1 MELNLDAVNTPAR
14 AAASV
19 IVLRDTAGGMQTFLL
34 KRHGASSVLA
44 GAHVFP
50 GGKVDPQD
58 DDSGTHALLDQ
69 SPSALASRLNE
80 PGLAPMTA
88 AGLFVAAIREV
99 FEECGVLFAH
109 GGRTKH
115 AQALAGKLLEPHP
128 FGQALS
134 SLSLRLDTTSLQPWS
149 RWITPRVPSV
159 MNQRF
164 DTRFFIAAM
173 PDGQHAC
180 HDDVETT
187 DGIWLRPRDAL
198 QHYWDGAIALAPPQI
213 MTLAHLSHYRSVGQV
228 MAASLRQRPAHI
240 APEPFED
247 ESGIRVTCYPGDPQH
262 SVPER
267 CMPGPTRLLFRN
279 RRFEPPGGFDALFLP
294 APDGQCQPTQTE

>member
-1 MELNLDAVNTPAR
+1 MELNLDAVDTPLR

-19 IVLRDTAGGMQTFLL
+19 IVLRDTADGMQTFLL
-34 KRHGASSVLA
+34 KRHGASAVLA

-69 SPSALASRLNE
+69 PPSCLAASLNE
-80 PGLAPMTA
+80 PELSPTTA
-88 AGLFVAAIREV
+88 AGLYVAAIREA

-109 GGRTKH
+109 GARAEH
-115 AQALAGKLLEPHP
+115 ARAVAGMLQDGLP
-128 FGQALS
+128 FGQTLAR
-134 SLSLRLDTTSLQPWS
+134 LSLRLDTASLHPWS
-149 RWITPRVPSV
+149 RWITPRVPSIS
-159 MNQRF
+159 NRRF

-180 HDDVETT
+180 HDNVEST
-187 DGIWLRPRDAL
+187 DGSWLRPRDAL
-198 QHYWDGAIALAPPQI
+198 QQYWDGMIALAPPQI
-213 MTLAHLSHYRSVGQV
+213 MTLAHLSHYTTVQQV
-228 MAASLRQRPAHI
+228 MAVSLGHPPAHI

-247 ESGIRVTCYPGDPQH
+247 DNAGRITCYPGDPRH
-262 SVPER
+262 SVRER
-267 CMPGPTRLLFRN
+267 RMPGPTRLLFRN

-294 APDGQCQPTQTE
+294 VLD

>member
-58 DDSGTHALLDQ
+58 DDSGTHVLLDQ

-109 GGRTKH
+109 GGRTEH

-149 RWITPRVPSV
+149 RWITRGFPR
-159 MNQRF
+159 
-164 DTRFFIAAM
+164 
-173 PDGQHAC
+173 
-180 HDDVETT
+180 
-187 DGIWLRPRDAL
+187 
-198 QHYWDGAIALAPPQI
+198 
-213 MTLAHLSHYRSVGQV
+213 
-228 MAASLRQRPAHI
+228 
-240 APEPFED
+240 
-247 ESGIRVTCYPGDPQH
+247 
-262 SVPER
+262 
-267 CMPGPTRLLFRN
+267 
-279 RRFEPPGGFDALFLP
+279 
-294 APDGQCQPTQTE
+294 

>member
-1 MELNLDAVNTPAR
+1 MELNLDLVDKPPR

-19 IVLRDTAGGMQTFLL
+19 IVLRDTAAGMQTFLL
-34 KRHGASSVLA
+34 KRHGASTVLA

-58 DDSGTHALLDQ
+58 DDGATHALLDQ
-69 SPSALASRLNE
+69 SPRSLATRLNE
-80 PGLAPMTA
+80 SELSPMTA

-109 GGRTKH
+109 GARTEH
-115 AQALAGKLLEPHP
+115 AQAVAGKLLEPHP
-128 FGQALS
+128 FGKSLA

-149 RWITPRVPSV
+149 RWITPRVPTV

-164 DTRFFIAAM
+164 DTRFFVAAM

-180 HDDVETT
+180 HDNVEST
-187 DGIWLRPRDAL
+187 DGIWLSPRDAL
-198 QHYWDGAIALAPPQI
+198 QQYWDGAIALAPPQI
-213 MTLAHLSHYRSVGQV
+213 MTLAQLSHYTSV
-228 MAASLRQRPAHI
+228 RQILDCTLAHPPAHM

-247 ESGIRVTCYPGDPQH
+247 DNGIRVTCFPGDPRH
-262 SVPER
+262 SVRER
-267 CMPGPTRLLFRN
+267 RMPGPTRLLFRN

-294 APDGQCQPTQTE
+294 APDGPGRPTHTE